1 MSSSARRAAV
11 LTLLALTLAGCSGSD
26 EATPEGS
33 SSPSSASASTQP
45 DERAGQTATADS
57 LTTAGASSSPGRST
71 ETAAPTE
78 TAPPSEG
85 ADADPVD
92 SNEHALSPAALAH
105 FTSGGACYS
114 DYFPAGAP
122 SPDVL
127 AEIQDYCATTDVSA
141 WDLQDGAP
149 NPFGIPDPPQD
160 VPGATGDD
168 GGYQRPAPDA
178 NGYVGPSEEYD
189 GYDGYVEPG
198 FEYQV
203 GSQCFDADLGR
214 CKTSGELQT
223 KHLEGR
229 EVEDLMREQGRD
241 VPGAQEQ
248 TAEDWTELGF
258 GCFEDEAEGTYCV
271 DPPPGV

>member
-33 SSPSSASASTQP
+33 SSPPSSASASTQP
-45 DERAGQTATADS
+45 DEREGQ
-57 LTTAGASSSPGRST
+57 
-71 ETAAPTE
+71 TAAPTE

-92 SNEHALSPAALAH
+92 SNEYALSPAALAH

-114 DYFPAGAP
+114 DDFPAGAP

-160 VPGATGDD
+160 VPGATGDDGAPAD

-223 KHLEGR
+223 EHLEGR